1 MLPPPALLRWF
12 WLLAA
17 AIMLVNVAVVYG
29 RAAALVRA
37 GRVTEDERR
46 GFARGAALAL
56 AGFCLLVQLIV
67 VATGESRPEC
77 LGAFPPRTPASLM
90 ASALT
95 VVAWAAL
102 LLWVW
107 RGRGADRLARFG
119 PALLGRDMRR
129 SYTPAQVRR
138 VVLLVML
145 VSVVAAIVVGVAMP
159 PVRCGAVA
167 APEAA
172 AP

>member
-1 MLPPPALLRWF
+1 
-12 WLLAA
+12 
-17 AIMLVNVAVVYG
+17 MLVNVAVVYG
-29 RAAALVRA
+29 RAGALVRA
-37 GRVTEDERR
+37 GRVTENERR
-46 GFARGAALAL
+46 GFARGAALVL

-107 RGRGADRLARFG
+107 RGAGADRLARFG
-119 PALLGRDMRR
+119 PALLGRDARR

-138 VVLLVML
+138 VVLVVMV
-145 VSVVAAIVVGVAMP
+145 VSVAAAVVAGVAMP
-159 PVRCGAVA
+159 PARCDSPPGADVA
-167 APEAA
+167 AP
-172 AP
+172 